1 MPHPQWPGFWTCKP
15 HELQQT
21 GTVEF
26 RATEPRPA
34 RVFWTR
40 FPDIDLKVSAA
51 WRLLEVGT
59 QTPDNVAKAT
69 ELDVTDWSLH
79 RTIMAGVGTGRIN
92 IYSKYTWDNVLTW
105 CGNRKDKV
113 HHTRTDNIRVMSNPL
128 LTNIYWDDQGMVCNT
143 PPWSV
148 SSQIHPDSRTGAS
161 KPNPPKNPVGKKG
174 GGKATVWDS
183 SNWLLLWILDSES
196 GVWILWYKLS
206 ELHILLRH
214 TAFDISLI
222 S

>member
-1 MPHPQWPGFWTCKP
+1 M
-15 HELQQT
+15 
-21 GTVEF
+21 
-26 RATEPRPA
+26 
-34 RVFWTR
+34 
-40 FPDIDLKVSAA
+40 SAA

-143 PPWSV
+143 PP
-148 SSQIHPDSRTGAS
+148 
-161 KPNPPKNPVGKKG
+161 
-174 GGKATVWDS
+174 
-183 SNWLLLWILDSES
+183 
-196 GVWILWYKLS
+196 
-206 ELHILLRH
+206 
-214 TAFDISLI
+214 
-222 S
+222 